1 MAEAVLIMGVVACGG
16 TLAGARHALR
26 AANGPRAAAMLFLS
40 GLGAAAG
47 PPAAYSLHAELS
59 REERREAREAREAL
73 MGAEQKRVGV
83 SQPEAL
89 HSTLETAAFL
99 SVGLVGAP
107 LLAAGVGAGAA
118 VGLRGLLR
126 RLRRRP

>member
-1 MAEAVLIMGVVACGG
+1 
-16 TLAGARHALR
+16 
-26 AANGPRAAAMLFLS
+26 
-40 GLGAAAG
+40 
-47 PPAAYSLHAELS
+47 
-59 REERREAREAREAL
+59 
-73 MGAEQKRVGV
+73 MGAEQKRVGG

-89 HSTLETAAFL
+89 HSTLKTAAFL